1 MPALEGPF
9 ITSLTSGLILL
20 LLVLEKVLALLDPI
34 NETLGETEDIL
45 FTSNG
50 EGARGIVE
58 FIETEFVITG
68 DIDEFVGILI
78 LPILPILPIPECS
91 KEFCKFFISVIEQN
105 DFIYTTINI
114 INLLLKTKHMCS
126 ANEESATYV

>member
-45 FTSNG
+45 FTSNQLNYIISIPHFWVTFKHVKKVVSFSSFWFNKSFQFG
-50 EGARGIVE
+50 KKC
-58 FIETEFVITG
+58 FV
-68 DIDEFVGILI
+68 VLRSNLI
-78 LPILPILPIPECS
+78 GCDYLKCA
-91 KEFCKFFISVIEQN
+91 K
-105 DFIYTTINI
+105 
-114 INLLLKTKHMCS
+114 INLHS
-126 ANEESATYV
+126 YRE